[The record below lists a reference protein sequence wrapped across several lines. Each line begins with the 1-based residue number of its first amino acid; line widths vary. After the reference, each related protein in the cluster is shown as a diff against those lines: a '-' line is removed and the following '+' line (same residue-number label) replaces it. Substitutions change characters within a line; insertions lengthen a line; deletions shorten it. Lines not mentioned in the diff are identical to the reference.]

1 MLVSCPRIIL
11 KFHPPNSYDYR
22 GTQGPQKRPTVPE
35 LFLNFKHFN
44 VGLIAKEECAK
55 TECTSSQESDPDGN
69 NCYINDG
76 YLRTM
81 LYRAW
86 LPSCPILDLYNTNE
100 KWYVLDHHGT
110 WRYGES
116 AVIRCFPGFQ
126 LNNVT
131 QVKGYHNSRK

>member
-1 MLVSCPRIIL
+1 MT
-11 KFHPPNSYDYR
+11 HSYYR
-22 GTQGPQKRPTVPE
+22 RFIANLDKNFFP
-35 LFLNFKHFN
+35 NFKHCN
-44 VGLIAKEECAK
+44 LGLIAKEECAK
-55 TECTSSQESDPDGN
+55 TECTSSQESDPVGN
-69 NCYINDG
+69 NCFINDG

-110 WRYGES
+110 WRYGET

-131 QVKGYHNSRK
+131 QVNVKYSILAVKLLSKNIVS